1 MSISPPEQLKQS
13 ESGSAP
19 PQRPPIPHLRWW
31 IGGLLFAMTVI
42 NYIDRQTINVL
53 APILKKENRW
63 TNLDF
68 ALLLISFRVA
78 YTIMQSVNG
87 RLLDRFGTRRGL
99 TVSVT
104 FYSGVQMLTTTVKG
118 LASFCGFRFLLAC
131 GEAAN
136 NPGSTKAVSEWFP
149 AKERA
154 WAVALFDSGSCIGAA
169 VAPFLVLF
177 VYRRFGDWRPVFLVT
192 GSLGLLWLLAWRA
205 LYRKPEEHPRL
216 APAELE
222 HIQRGRAAQG
232 LTDSTLPVIKWP
244 RLLKYRQTWGILLGR
259 FLIDPYWFFVGDWFA
274 VYLASKGF
282 NLEQSLLG
290 FWAPFLAADIGNFF
304 GGGLS
309 SYWIKRGWP
318 VGRAR
323 RGVLMIFG
331 PSMLILS
338 AAAFTSNYAL
348 LLALFAYA
356 TFAYASCSTM
366 FLSLPAD
373 VFHTRVVG
381 SVSGLGGTAAGIG
394 TLITTFLI
402 GKVTDRFSFEPVVIT
417 ASIIPCVATVLFV
430 ALVRASQ
437 REDPEKVLLQF

>member
-1 MSISPPEQLKQS
+1 MAATLPTPSPPLA
-13 ESGSAP
+13 AP
-19 PQRPPIPHLRWW
+19 HPHPIPRLRWW
-31 IGGLLFAMTVI
+31 IGGMLFAMTVI

-53 APILKKENRW
+53 APILKKEHQW
-63 TNLDF
+63 TNSDF
-68 ALLLISFRVA
+68 AWILISFRVG
-78 YTIMQSVNG
+78 YTIMQSING
-87 RLLDRFGTRRGL
+87 RLLDRFGTRLGL
-99 TVSVT
+99 TVSVA
-104 FYSGVQMLTTTVKG
+104 FYSGIQMLTTMAKG
-118 LASFCGFRFLLAC
+118 LGGLCGFRFLLAC

-154 WAVALFDSGSCIGAA
+154 WAVALFDSGCCIGAA

-177 VYRRFGDWRPVFLVT
+177 VYKRFGDWRPVFLLT
-192 GSLGLLWLLAWRA
+192 GSLGAVWLLIWRV

-216 APAELE
+216 AASELE
-222 HIQRGRAAQG
+222 HIQRGRINQG
-232 LTDSTLPVIKWP
+232 LTDVSLPAVKWP
-244 RLLKYRQTWGILLGR
+244 MLLKYRQSWGILLGR

-282 NLEQSLLG
+282 DLEHSLLG
-290 FWAPFLAADIGNFF
+290 FWAPFLAADVGNFF

-309 SYWIKRGWP
+309 SFWIKRGWP

-323 RGVLMIFG
+323 RAVLLVFG
-331 PSMLILS
+331 PSMLVLIG
-338 AAAFTSNYAL
+338 AAFTSNYAL

-356 TFAYASCSTM
+356 TFAYAACSTM

-381 SVSGLGGTAAGIG
+381 SVSGLAGTAAGIG

-402 GKVTDRFSFEPVVIT
+402 GIVTDRFSFEPVVIA
-417 ASIIPCVATVLFV
+417 ASIIPCIATVVFV
-430 ALVRASQ
+430 TMVRTSKQ
-437 REDPEKVLLQF
+437 KDSDQVLLRF

>member
-1 MSISPPEQLKQS
+1 
-13 ESGSAP
+13 
-19 PQRPPIPHLRWW
+19 
-31 IGGLLFAMTVI
+31 MTVI

-53 APILKKENRW
+53 GPILKKEHGWNNSQW
-63 TNLDF
+63 
-68 ALLLISFRVA
+68 ALILISFRVG

-87 RLLDRFGTRRGL
+87 RLLDFFGTRLGL
-99 TVSVT
+99 TVSVS
-104 FYSGVQMLTTTVKG
+104 FYSAVQMLTTFAKG
-118 LASFCGFRFLLAC
+118 LPSLCGFRFLLAC

-154 WAVALFDSGSCIGAA
+154 WAVALFDSGCCIGAA

-177 VYRRFGDWRPVFLVT
+177 VYRRYGDWRPVFLLT
-192 GSLGLLWLLAWRA
+192 GSLGIVWLIFWRA

-222 HIQRGRAAQG
+222 HIQSGR
-232 LTDSTLPVIKWP
+232 TTEFREHSTLSAVKWP
-244 RLLKYRQTWGILLGR
+244 RLLKFRQTWGILLGR

-282 NLEQSLLG
+282 SLEKSLLG

-323 RGVLMIFG
+323 RAVLLIFG
-331 PSMLILS
+331 PSMLVLIG
-338 AAAFTSNYAL
+338 AAFTSNYAL
-348 LLALFAYA
+348 LLGLFAYA
-356 TFAYASCSTM
+356 TFAYACCSTM

-381 SVSGLGGTAAGIG
+381 SVSGMGGTAAGIG
-394 TLITTFLI
+394 TLLTTFLI
-402 GKVTDRFSFEPVVIT
+402 GKITDRFSFEPVVIA
-417 ASIIPCVATVLFV
+417 ASIIPCLATVFFV
-430 ALVRASQ
+430 TMVRTS
-437 REDPEKVLLQF
+437 RKEDSDKVLLSF

>member
-1 MSISPPEQLKQS
+1 MTAPSP
-13 ESGSAP
+13 
-19 PQRPPIPHLRWW
+19 RPILRLRWW

-53 APILKKENRW
+53 APILKKEHAW
-63 TNLDF
+63 TNSDF

-87 RLLDRFGTRRGL
+87 RLLDRFGTRLGL
-99 TVSVT
+99 TVSVA
-104 FYSGVQMLTTTVKG
+104 FYSAVQMLTTTVKG
-118 LASFCGFRFLLAC
+118 LTSFCGLRFLLAC

-154 WAVALFDSGSCIGAA
+154 WAVALFDSGSAIGAA
-169 VAPFLVLF
+169 VAPFLVLS
-177 VYRRFGDWRPVFLVT
+177 VYHKLGDWRPVFLVT
-192 GSLGLLWLLAWRA
+192 GSLGVIWLVFWRLL
-205 LYRKPEEHPRL
+205 YQKPEQHSRL
-216 APAELE
+216 SAVELDF
-222 HIQRGRAAQG
+222 IQRGRGTECAE
-232 LTDSTLPVIKWP
+232 DSTLPRVGWP
-244 RLLKYRQTWGILLGR
+244 SLLKFRQTWGIILGR

-274 VYLASKGF
+274 LYLASKGF
-282 NLEQSLLG
+282 DLEKSMLG

-309 SYWIKRGWP
+309 SFWIRRGWP

-323 RGVLMIFG
+323 RVVLLIFG
-331 PSMLILS
+331 PSMLVLA

-373 VFHTRVVG
+373 AFHTRVVG

-394 TLITTFLI
+394 TIITTFLI

-417 ASIIPCVATVLFV
+417 ASIIPCIATVLFV
-430 ALVRASQ
+430 TMVRASK
-437 REDPEKVLLQF
+437 REDPNKVLLQF

>member
-1 MSISPPEQLKQS
+1 MPVIQNQDPASSPNLTSPP
-13 ESGSAP
+13 
-19 PQRPPIPHLRWW
+19 RYIRHLRWW

-53 APILKKENRW
+53 APILKKEHRW
-63 TNLDF
+63 TNQDF
-68 ALLLISFRVA
+68 ATLLISFRLG
-78 YTIMQSVNG
+78 YTIMQGVNG
-87 RLLDRFGTRRGL
+87 RLLDRFGTRLGL
-99 TVSVT
+99 TISVS
-104 FYSGVQMLTTTVKG
+104 FYSVVQMLTTTVRG

-154 WAVALFDSGSCIGAA
+154 WAVALFDSGCSIGAA

-177 VYRRFGDWRPVFLVT
+177 VYHKLGDWRPVFLVT
-192 GSLGLLWLLAWRA
+192 GSLGILWLIAWRVW
-205 LYRKPEEHPRL
+205 YRTPDTHPRL
-216 APAELE
+216 SPAERQY
-222 HIQRGRAAQG
+222 IQGG
-232 LTDSTLPVIKWP
+232 MPVETSPDSRRPALHWF
-244 RLLKYRQTWGILLGR
+244 RLLKFRQTWGIIFGR

-274 VYLASKGF
+274 LYLASKGF
-282 NLEQSLLG
+282 DLDKSMMG
-290 FWAPFLAADIGNFF
+290 FWAPFLAADLGNFF

-323 RGVLMIFG
+323 RVVLLIFG
-331 PSMLILS
+331 PSMLVLI
-338 AAAFTSNYAL
+338 AAAFTSHYAI

-356 TFAYASCSTM
+356 TFAYAACSTM

-373 VFHTRVVG
+373 VFHSRAVG
-381 SVSGLGGTAAGIG
+381 SVSGLGGSAAGVG

-402 GKVTDRFSFEPVVIT
+402 GKVTDRFSFEPVVIA
-417 ASIIPCVATVLFV
+417 ASIIPCIATLFFV
-430 ALVRASQ
+430 TMVRTTKKP
-437 REDPEKVLLQF
+437 DPDQVLLHF

>member
-1 MSISPPEQLKQS
+1 
-13 ESGSAP
+13 
-19 PQRPPIPHLRWW
+19 
-31 IGGLLFAMTVI
+31 MTVI

-53 APILKKENRW
+53 GPILKKDHGWNNSQW
-63 TNLDF
+63 
-68 ALLLISFRVA
+68 ALILISFRVG

-87 RLLDRFGTRRGL
+87 RLLDVFGTRLGL
-99 TVSVT
+99 TVSVS
-104 FYSGVQMLTTTVKG
+104 FYSVVQMLTTFARG
-118 LASFCGFRFLLAC
+118 LPSLCGFRFLLAC

-154 WAVALFDSGSCIGAA
+154 WAVALFDSGCCIGAA
-169 VAPFLVLF
+169 VAPFIVLF
-177 VYRRFGDWRPVFLVT
+177 VYHRFGDWRPVFLLT
-192 GSLGLLWLLAWRA
+192 GSLGVIWIILWRA

-216 APAELE
+216 AAAELE
-222 HIQRGRAAQG
+222 HIQRGRAAENLMDSG
-232 LTDSTLPVIKWP
+232 LPEIKWP
-244 RLLKYRQTWGILLGR
+244 RLLKFRQTWGILLGR

-282 NLEQSLLG
+282 SLEKSLLG

-323 RGVLMIFG
+323 RAVLLIFG
-331 PSMLILS
+331 PSMLVLIG
-338 AAAFTSNYAL
+338 AAFTSNYVVL
-348 LLALFAYA
+348 LSLFAYA
-356 TFAYASCSTM
+356 TFAYACCSTI

-402 GKVTDRFSFEPVVIT
+402 GKISDRFSFEPVVIA
-417 ASIIPCVATVLFV
+417 ASIIPCLATVLFV
-430 ALVRASQ
+430 TMVRTTRKKDS
-437 REDPEKVLLQF
+437 EKVLLSF